1 MITINIARTS
11 VYRKVFTQSWT
22 VVVNVPVAKSA
33 LKGKKN
39 LLIQQ
44 SSDVPNSRI
53 WLLFKIYRLVKLDA

>member
-11 VYRKVFTQSWT
+11 VYRQVFTQSWT
-22 VVVNVPVAKSA
+22 VVENVPVAKSA

-53 WLLFKIYRLVKLDA
+53 WLLFKIYKLVKLDA

>member
-11 VYRKVFTQSWT
+11 VYRQVFTQLWT
-22 VVVNVPVAKSA
+22 VVENVPVAKSA